1 MALRIRVLYA
11 FIATTALLTLAGL
24 YGTFYI
30 TPLEV
35 KDIGFTQ
42 KIYYFHV
49 PMAITS
55 GVAFAI
61 TLIASIAYLI
71 KKDLKWD
78 VWAYVGAEIGLL
90 FGAALLTMGI
100 LWTRSTWGE
109 WWTWDPR
116 LTSYLV
122 VMLLY
127 GAYFVL
133 RSSVENIGERARY
146 AASIGVL
153 GYITVIFTM
162 LSTRILRSIHPVLF
176 KLGKNGL
183 ESGMERWMLITF
195 LLSMF
200 AMFALCGSLIITK
213 VSIENLR
220 EEIDSLKDEIGG

>member
-1 MALRIRVLYA
+1 MALRMRVFYVFAGLA
-11 FIATTALLTLAGL
+11 AVLTLAGL
-24 YGTFYI
+24 YGTFYA

-35 KDIGFTQ
+35 TAIGFTQ
-42 KIYYFHV
+42 KIFYFHV

-55 GVAFAI
+55 GVAFGI
-61 TLIASIAYLI
+61 TMIASIAYLV

-78 VWAYVGAEIGLL
+78 VWAYVGAEIGLV

-122 VMLLY
+122 VILLY

-133 RSSVENIGERARY
+133 RSSVEHSGERARY

-176 KLGKNGL
+176 KLGKSGF
-183 ESGMERWMLITF
+183 ESGIEHQMLITF
-195 LLSMF
+195 LVAMF
-200 AMFALCGSLIITK
+200 AMFTLCGALVIAK
-213 VSIENLR
+213 VTVENLTEEIEN
-220 EEIDSLKDEIGG
+220 LKDEIGG